1 MLLYYNSKK
10 SALPIAEHQ
19 KDFISNTIVFM
30 FCFSFQEKNEYEFYL
45 QENSPAET
53 VIGRVS
59 AYDLD
64 LGRNAEITYKFT
76 IENDHFEI
84 DKQSGF
90 ISSKIVVDRENMATS
105 SEFDIEVIASDQGLV
120 AQTAVAKVLISILDE
135 NDNKPVFSQ
144 DTYQAVISE
153 GNLFWTL

>member
-1 MLLYYNSKK
+1 M
-10 SALPIAEHQ
+10 
-19 KDFISNTIVFM
+19 
-30 FCFSFQEKNEYEFYL
+30 
-45 QENSPAET
+45 
-53 VIGRVS
+53 
-59 AYDLD
+59 D

-144 DTYQAVISE
+144 DTYQAIISE
-153 GNLFWTL
+153 GNLIRIFSFSVF